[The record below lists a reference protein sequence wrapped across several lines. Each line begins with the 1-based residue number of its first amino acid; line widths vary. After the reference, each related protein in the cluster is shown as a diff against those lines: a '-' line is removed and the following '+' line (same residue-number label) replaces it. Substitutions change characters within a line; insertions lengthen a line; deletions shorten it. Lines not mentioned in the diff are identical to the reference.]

1 MIVESFL
8 QANVKTRTKYKCC
21 MLYHCQRENKVT
33 LDPYYITKSII
44 FNIIKAIP
52 SISNYIRLQD
62 QHDFLKEMIASFG
75 KQQNSFSTDTSSVED
90 LLLQREY
97 PDILVKFFKV
107 LSELK
112 LDFNIGIFITGIE
125 NLYTKADQNRFE
137 SFILLLR
144 SCSLYFP
151 SFLKIV
157 LTMEK
162 RPSKSGVTEKVL
174 QLLATRNVLEIKDA
188 ETFENEGKS
197 YLEFALN
204 YGVGSKEMNQ
214 AEIQDQ

>member
-1 MIVESFL
+1 
-8 QANVKTRTKYKCC
+8 

-144 SCSLYFP
+144 SCSLYCP